1 MTREWRGS
9 PSWPTP
15 LSTIS
20 PPDEFLHGGECR
32 HASGGG
38 SRGAELSGKCVHER
52 GKKANHGGFRER
64 RADETPDGNYLEVV
78 EEMLRRRENNGRDR
92 DECTEAL
99 KNND

>member
-1 MTREWRGS
+1 MAKQSKVNPRS
-9 PSWPTP
+9 
-15 LSTIS
+15 
-20 PPDEFLHGGECR
+20 FQKK
-32 HASGGG
+32 
-38 SRGAELSGKCVHER
+38 SRSKIER

-64 RADETPDGNYLEVV
+64 CADETPDGNYLEVV